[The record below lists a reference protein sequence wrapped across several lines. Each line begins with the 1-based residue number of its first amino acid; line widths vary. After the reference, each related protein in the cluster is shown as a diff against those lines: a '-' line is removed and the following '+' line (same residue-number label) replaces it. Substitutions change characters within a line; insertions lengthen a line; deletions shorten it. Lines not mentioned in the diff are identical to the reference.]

1 MAQLSG
7 RQQRRR
13 RRGDDDVTMKCI
25 RRKDEKIPNWSRNLF
40 EKAELLSLPNTCKAT
55 QEWKR
60 EGEAL
65 TSPGNPLTNLTT
77 IKLSRKR
84 SPGTSSR
91 TCVDSMRCKVH
102 PELFLLTSLN
112 PTHKGT
118 IWPGCLEVGRS
129 VQSCGWLISWE
140 VGGLVMVWSEVCF
153 VENSLVWGLLRGK
166 WSGLEVCCV
175 EKGLDW
181 RSAERK
187 TAWSGGML

>member
-1 MAQLSG
+1 MPS
-7 RQQRRR
+7 
-13 RRGDDDVTMKCI
+13 
-25 RRKDEKIPNWSRNLF
+25 WSRNLF

-84 SPGTSSR
+84 SSGTSSR

-112 PTHKGT
+112 PTHKET

-129 VQSCGWLISWE
+129 VQICGWLISWE
-140 VGGLVMVWSEVCF
+140 VGGLVMVWSEVCL
-153 VENSLVWGLLRGK
+153 VEN
-166 WSGLEVCCV
+166 
-175 EKGLDW
+175 GLDW
-181 RSAERK
+181 RSAAWKMVWIGGLLRGKRSEVCWEENGLVWRYAGRK
-187 TAWSGGML
+187 MVCSTGLPV

>member
-1 MAQLSG
+1 M
-7 RQQRRR
+7 
-13 RRGDDDVTMKCI
+13 
-25 RRKDEKIPNWSRNLF
+25 PNWSRNLF

-102 PELFLLTSLN
+102 PELFLFTPLN
-112 PTHKGT
+112 PTHKET
-118 IWPGCLEVGRS
+118 IWPGLSGGWSFCANLWLS
-129 VQSCGWLISWE
+129 VSWE
-140 VGGLVMVWSEVCF
+140 VRGLVMVWSE
-153 VENSLVWGLLRGK
+153 GLLRGK
-166 WSGLEVCCV
+166 WSGLRSATWNMVCLSVCCV
-175 EKGLDW
+175 EKGLHW
-181 RSAERK
+181 KSAARK
-187 TAWSGGML
+187 TGWSGGLLRGEWPGLDVCCQENGLL

>member
-1 MAQLSG
+1 M
-7 RQQRRR
+7 
-13 RRGDDDVTMKCI
+13 
-25 RRKDEKIPNWSRNLF
+25 PNWSRNLF

-102 PELFLLTSLN
+102 PELFLFTPLN
-112 PTHKGT
+112 PTHKET
-118 IWPGCLEVGRS
+118 IWPGLSG
-129 VQSCGWLISWE
+129 GWLFCANLWLSDKLRGTWS
-140 VGGLVMVWSEVCF
+140 GHGLVWRSAERKMVWSEVCY
-153 VENSLVWGLLRGK
+153 VEHGLDWASAAWKKGCTGSLLRGK
-166 WSGLEVCCV
+166 RDGLEVCC
-175 EKGLDW
+175 EENGLVW
-181 RSAERK
+181 MSAARK
-187 TAWSGGML
+187 MVCSSGVPV

>member
-1 MAQLSG
+1 M
-7 RQQRRR
+7 
-13 RRGDDDVTMKCI
+13 
-25 RRKDEKIPNWSRNLF
+25 PNWSRNLF

-77 IKLSRKR
+77 IKLCRKR

-91 TCVDSMRCKVH
+91 TRVDSMRCKVH

-112 PTHKGT
+112 PTHKET

-153 VENSLVWGLLRGK
+153 VEN
-166 WSGLEVCCV
+166 
-175 EKGLDW
+175 GLDW
-181 RSAERK
+181 RSAAWKKVWTGGLLRGKQPGLEVCCKENGLVWISAARK
-187 TAWSGGML
+187 MVCSTGLLD